1 VRVIAVLCVAGVLSG
16 RLAHAD
22 DARDAEGFTAD
33 ERAARA
39 QQDYDKRQYIG
50 ARLEL
55 LAAFQ
60 IERRPRFLFALGQ
73 TAYNLARYEE
83 AIDFWKMFLRTEPEP
98 EQAALAQQAIGHA
111 TEKIHAP
118 LIRPEPAPVY
128 VRRWDGTGT
137 ALVVAGG
144 LAIAGG
150 LGSVA
155 YAHSL
160 GDDASG
166 TERDY
171 HGRVVSARHFQWGGI
186 AGAAT
191 GAALVGVALVR
202 WRFHFERELEVSVTP
217 GGVAIGGSL

>member
-1 VRVIAVLCVAGVLSG
+1 VRAVAVLVAAAVLG

-22 DARDAEGFTAD
+22 DARDGEGFTAD

-55 LAAFQ
+55 MAALRLEQ
-60 IERRPRFLFALGQ
+60 RPKFLFALGQ
-73 TAYNLARYEE
+73 TAYNLARYAE
-83 AIDFWKMFLRTEPEP
+83 AIDFWKQFLATQPEA

-111 TEKIHAP
+111 TEKIHQP
-118 LIRPEPAPVY
+118 LIRPEAPPVF

-150 LGSVA
+150 LGSLG

-171 HGRVVSARHFQWGGI
+171 HDRVVSARHFQWGGI

-191 GAALVGVALVR
+191 GAALVGVAIVR
-202 WRFHFERELEVSVTP
+202 WRFHFERELEVAVTP
-217 GGVAIGGSL
+217 GGVAIGGRL

>member
-1 VRVIAVLCVAGVLSG
+1 VRVIAVLVVGLASG
-16 RLAHAD
+16 RVAHAD
-22 DARDAEGFTAD
+22 EVRDAAGFTAD
-33 ERAARA
+33 DRERRA
-39 QQDYDKRQYIG
+39 HDDYEKRQYIG

-55 LAAFQ
+55 LAALRLEQ
-60 IERRPRFLFALGQ
+60 RPKFYFALGQ
-73 TAYNLARYEE
+73 AAYNLARYAE
-83 AIDFWKMFLRTEPEP
+83 AIDYYKLFLATHPE
-98 EQAALAQQAIGHA
+98 EQDAALAQQAIGHA
-111 TEKIHAP
+111 TEKLNQPVIHGD
-118 LIRPEPAPVY
+118 PEVVY
-128 VRRWDGTGT
+128 VRRWDRTGT

-150 LGSVA
+150 LGSLA

-191 GAALVGVALVR
+191 GAALVGVAIVR
-202 WRFHFERELEVSVTP
+202 WRFHFERELEVAVTP